1 MKTHGRKTAVAGI
14 VIALSILWLT
24 FSGIPETPNSYIVQA
39 DAATSVSALVEAAE
53 ERALWSRY
61 GL

>member
-1 MKTHGRKTAVAGI
+1 MVDALREVTGI
-14 VIALSILWLT
+14 GLARAENLVEST
-24 FSGIPETPNSYIVQA
+24 QNA
-39 DAATSVSALVEAAE
+39 DALVEAAE